1 MKIVFSAQTRVV
13 STTSKRISHYVL
25 PFSTVYVDFHSSNV
39 IYLINCSRYDLQYV
53 WEAED
58 K

>member
-25 PFSTVYVDFHSSNV
+25 PSSTVYVDFHSSNV

-53 WEAED
+53 
-58 K
+58 